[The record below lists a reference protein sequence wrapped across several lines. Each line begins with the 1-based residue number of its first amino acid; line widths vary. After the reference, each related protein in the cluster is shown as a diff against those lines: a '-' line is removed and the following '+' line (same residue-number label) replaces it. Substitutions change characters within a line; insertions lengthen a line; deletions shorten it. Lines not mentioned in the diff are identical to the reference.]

1 MSYVGREI
9 VRRGNCPGGICARGM
24 SYTQMRRHIVS
35 PSRPIRFLLS
45 SRYQMTL
52 RHFCHLCF
60 SLSPVVSDLNATV
73 FKCLTCTARSVSNAR
88 FTRCVS
94 LKSINCVIV
103 SELLS
108 RALFSVSLC
117 ISMFRKLAGRLC
129 VYARQNWQAEA
140 LCSQAVRPSVRPF
153 VCCLTREHDS
163 LKTKN
168 RF

>member
-1 MSYVGREI
+1 MIEVDRLRSGVQVSARFQIFVLTAGEMSYVGREI

-94 LKSINCVIV
+94 LKSITCVIV
-103 SELLS
+103 YRTS
-108 RALFSVSLC
+108 FTGIVFC
-117 ISMFRKLAGRLC
+117 I
-129 VYARQNWQAEA
+129 
-140 LCSQAVRPSVRPF
+140 F
-153 VCCLTREHDS
+153 VH
-163 LKTKN
+163 
-168 RF
+168 FHV